1 VGAVVSV
8 LLTNASLTVRRV
20 TDNAARNAH
29 GERTGPVYGM
39 VEGFYPGRVSER
51 PDGGW
56 GLGVDPR
63 LWPVRRDDLVIGDD
77 GRSWLVRSAD
87 LITNNYD
94 SRVDWV
100 RVDALHRGNG
110 GTEPGGAWFV
120 ARYTDHVEPVPPDG
134 PPTSPQPGLWT
145 GNGPPTSVD
154 FGANEGDEYIDLLSG
169 TVYRL
174 NP

>member
-1 VGAVVSV
+1 MAV
-8 LLTNASLTVRRV
+8 LLPNATLTVRRV
-20 TDNAARNAH
+20 VDGGAVNSH
-29 GERTGPVYGM
+29 GERVGPSYGM
-39 VEGFYPGRVSER
+39 VEGFHPGRVNER
-51 PDGGW
+51 SDGGW

-63 LWPVRRDDLVIGDD
+63 LWPVRQGDLVLAND

-87 LITNNYD
+87 LLQNNYD
-94 SRVDWV
+94 SSVDWV

-145 GNGPPTSVD
+145 GNGPPPSVL
-154 FGANEGDEYIDLLSG
+154 FGAEPGDEYIDLVSG
-169 TVYRL
+169 TIYRL
-174 NP
+174 DP

>member
-1 VGAVVSV
+1 MTV
-8 LLTNASLTVRRV
+8 LLPNASLTVRRV
-20 TDNAARNAH
+20 TDGGSVNAH
-29 GERTGPVYGM
+29 GERVEPVYGM
-39 VEGFYPGRVSER
+39 VEGFYPGRTNER
-51 PDGGW
+51 AEGTW
-56 GLGVDPR
+56 SLGVDPR
-63 LWPVRRDDLVIGDD
+63 LWPVRQHDLVISDD

-134 PPTSPQPGLWT
+134 PPASPQPGLWT
-145 GNGPPTSVD
+145 GNGPPPATS
-154 FGANEGDEYIDLLSG
+154 FGANPGDEYVDLLSG

-174 NP
+174 DP